1 MYCNV
6 QGGAEALAQA
16 GDEAWRMPLG
26 AAVLSVR
33 HIGLSGWSQAECAA
47 LENELTS
54 WQQAGK
60 LQERDRALRY
70 RAAGGGTNQ
79 SQSSLAQVRGTMR
92 HRADAPISKT
102 AGDCCFA

>member
-1 MYCNV
+1 MLGSECQTQNSAQACWCG
-6 QGGAEALAQA
+6 QGGAEALAKA

-47 LENELTS
+47 LENELTA

-60 LQERDRALRY
+60 FQERDQALRCSALHY
-70 RAAGGGTNQ
+70 
-79 SQSSLAQVRGTMR
+79 
-92 HRADAPISKT
+92 DI
-102 AGDCCFA
+102 